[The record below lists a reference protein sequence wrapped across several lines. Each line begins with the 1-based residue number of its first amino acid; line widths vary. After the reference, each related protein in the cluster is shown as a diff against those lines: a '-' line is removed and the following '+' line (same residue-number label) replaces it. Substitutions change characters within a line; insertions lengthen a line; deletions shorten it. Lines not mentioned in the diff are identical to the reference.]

1 MADKNQDVFT
11 PEEMKLMVQD
21 IMTKQKT
28 SEPTQEWP
36 MSATGRRRGLS
47 DEESRRELRRYGWQ
61 RELTFESSTRD
72 ERVERV
78 SVLDETMPD
87 ILAAKLYPLATSIW
101 QTISLD
107 SADIDTRVRLDDM
120 FLQLISLTSNEMLTG
135 LKNCLTRVQSPP
147 ALVSNDTVKEA
158 LYPFFKS
165 CFRIRS
171 VEERK
176 SFEQFVEML
185 SAEVKNHVNSEL
197 TLFGLTEERHTTE
210 GCILRSMIWHA
221 KKFVLRRPPQTVC
234 PDETP
239 PVASTSQEQTNTRAE
254 SSCEKL
260 LSAEE
265 QLAAKRLRLR
275 EELKRNGLGMRSSLQ
290 SPTEDNPSQSC
301 VSWTPDSTLSRGDV
315 HMRPYTEPS
324 RIRLSSCLPSVTDTP
339 KKEKQDEDPA
349 PTDVRVQSSGPTFV
363 PEPLEEKEQ
372 TRVTPMK
379 QSTPASLKPPQSGGP
394 CVLSKEHKGQT
405 LSQREKKQKKDN
417 HGSKLSQSCVPCVL
431 SKEHKVQALSS
442 LLSSTSPVPSK
453 KNQEEDKE
461 QRAKS
466 FSSTPAKQPKPTSLK
481 SQREKKQK
489 DNHGAKLSQSCEPCV
504 LSKEHK
510 GQALS
515 SLRSSTPPVPSKE
528 NQKEDMEQLAK
539 SSNAT
544 PAQQPK
550 PTSLKSQREKEQK
563 KDNLGSKLSQSC
575 EPCVLSKE
583 HKGLALSSP
592 LSCSP
597 SMPSEKK
604 KEMKPPSKP
613 KVQSSGA
620 TPQLEPTRPS
630 PKPSIDKVQQSPL
643 AAAQTPSKNLLTNK
657 SENAQNSPN
666 IYLRGPTV
674 VCVMTEKPTA
684 PVPSQQTS
692 CLHLQCEWETHHIRA
707 LALEISQRVMKTKDI
722 QTIRPFYEQ
731 LSQHLEANVTIHDC
745 TIRPNPENIVA
756 IAEVVYKDLCLGK
769 RKVMVKFNALTN
781 QNYIWT
787 ITDTIHTHVQSPLP
801 KRSRLQSVSRSVRSF
816 FRRPF
821 RGH

>member
-1 MADKNQDVFT
+1 MADKDQDVFT

-101 QTISLD
+101 QTISSLD
-107 SADIDTRVRLDDM
+107 STDLDTRVRLDDM
-120 FLQLISLTSNEMLTG
+120 FLQLISLTSNEILTG

-210 GCILRSMIWHA
+210 GCILRNMIWHA
-221 KKFVLRRPPQTVC
+221 KKFVLRREPQTIR

-254 SSCEKL
+254 LSCEKV
-260 LSAEE
+260 LSAEQ
-265 QLAAKRLRLR
+265 QLAARRLRLR
-275 EELKRNGLGMRSSLQ
+275 DELKRSGLGMRSSLQ

-301 VSWTPDSTLSRGDV
+301 VSWTPDSTLSPGDV

-324 RIRLSSCLPSVTDTP
+324 RIRLSSCLPSVTDMA

-417 HGSKLSQSCVPCVL
+417 HG
-431 SKEHKVQALSS
+431 
-442 LLSSTSPVPSK
+442 
-453 KNQEEDKE
+453 
-461 QRAKS
+461 
-466 FSSTPAKQPKPTSLK
+466 
-481 SQREKKQK
+481 
-489 DNHGAKLSQSCEPCV
+489 AKLSQSCEPCV

-515 SLRSSTPPVPSKE
+515 SLLSSTSPEPSKKNQEEDMKILAKSSGATPAKQPKPTSSKSQREKKQKDNLGSKLSQRCEPCVLSKEHKVQALSSLRSSTQPVPSKK

-539 SSNAT
+539 SSSST
-544 PAQQPK
+544 PAKQPK
-550 PTSLKSQREKEQK
+550 PTPFKSQRERRIL
-563 KDNLGSKLSQSC
+563 DLNCLRAVNL
-575 EPCVLSKE
+575 
-583 HKGLALSSP
+583 
-592 LSCSP
+592 
-597 SMPSEKK
+597 
-604 KEMKPPSKP
+604 
-613 KVQSSGA
+613 
-620 TPQLEPTRPS
+620 
-630 PKPSIDKVQQSPL
+630 
-643 AAAQTPSKNLLTNK
+643 
-657 SENAQNSPN
+657 
-666 IYLRGPTV
+666 
-674 VCVMTEKPTA
+674 
-684 PVPSQQTS
+684 
-692 CLHLQCEWETHHIRA
+692 
-707 LALEISQRVMKTKDI
+707 
-722 QTIRPFYEQ
+722 
-731 LSQHLEANVTIHDC
+731 
-745 TIRPNPENIVA
+745 
-756 IAEVVYKDLCLGK
+756 
-769 RKVMVKFNALTN
+769 
-781 QNYIWT
+781 
-787 ITDTIHTHVQSPLP
+787 
-801 KRSRLQSVSRSVRSF
+801 VS
-816 FRRPF
+816 
-821 RGH
+821 